1 MPPSAE
7 CEKAVKKMRTC
18 SACQGLPDFKPCN
31 GYCINIMKGCLA
43 YHGEINDSWNEYIGR
58 KDLGL
63 FYLNQKIMFIFFRI
77 LDEPLRAACWTF
89 QCGDDYR
96 ANQHQ
101 DLGCNHELSRI
112 WIPGKLT
119 ASIFIWSSVF
129 CRQHGQTVATEKC
142 PHSSQLSGAVSVQS
156 PQ

>member
-7 CEKAVKKMRTC
+7 CERAVKKMRTC
-18 SACQGLPDFKPCN
+18 SACQGLPDFKPCS

-43 YHGEINDSWNEYIGR
+43 YHGEINDSWNEYIGEAATIFYQSENNR
-58 KDLGL
+58 K
-63 FYLNQKIMFIFFRI
+63 FIFIRI
-77 LDEPLRAACWTF
+77 LDEPLRAPGWTF
-89 QCGDDYR
+89 QRRDDYR

-119 ASIFIWSSVF
+119 ASFSIWVSVF
-129 CRQHGQTVATEKC
+129 CWQSGQIVAATEKC
-142 PHSSQLSGAVSVQS
+142 CKEMPGQRCGTFSQ
-156 PQ
+156 